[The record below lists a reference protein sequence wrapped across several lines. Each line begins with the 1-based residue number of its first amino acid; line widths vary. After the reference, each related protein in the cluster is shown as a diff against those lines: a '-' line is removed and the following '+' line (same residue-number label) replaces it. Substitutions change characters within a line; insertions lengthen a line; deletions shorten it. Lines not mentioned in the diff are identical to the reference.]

1 MDRRVSLRAEPA
13 SVTPSPARI
22 PMAWPDCRR
31 APAVVD
37 SSPPASACKVRAAE
51 IWPGNWMSRPAC
63 SVSAPLAETRPTDC
77 VLAAVSV
84 LAPAPE
90 PLLVPAPVPALP
102 PVLPVLPPL
111 LPLPL
116 LPLLP
121 PVPPVLPLLLPPVP
135 LLPLP
140 EPLSA
145 TVPARRLRPACTR
158 TSWSPITS
166 EPPSARSRP
175 PPRAMR
181 PASAGCRARSPTH
194 HRPHPPSLGPR
205 SPRRDRR
212 VAAAVRATAPAP
224 CARPSTATSRRRPRA
239 HRARLHRAAGRDLDV
254 ARRADF
260 QIARQG
266 DQIAAHVHA
275 HASLGA
281 DQANAIGIHA
291 AQRRRVQR
299 HRRRRAFALARRYR
313 ARRVV
318 DLGRAG
324 VTCSWSAQMPA
335 LISSVRAIRST
346 RLRFAPFSPAPST
359 RSLPPATSK
368 PMPPSGPTMG
378 LPVVSVAR
386 SAFKSRSRCR

>member
-1 MDRRVSLRAEPA
+1 MDRLVSLRAEPA

-51 IWPGNWMSRPAC
+51 IWPGSWMSRPAC

-90 PLLVPAPVPALP
+90 PLLVPAPLPALP

-116 LPLLP
+116 LPVLPPVPPLLL
-121 PVPPVLPLLLPPVP
+121 PVPPVLPLPAP
-135 LLPLP
+135 LPLP

-175 PPRAMR
+175 AATRNASCVCRLPRAL
-181 PASAGCRARSPTH
+181 T
-194 HRPHPPSLGPR
+194 
-205 SPRRDRR
+205 D
-212 VAAAVRATAPAP
+212 T
-224 CARPSTATSRRRPRA
+224 
-239 HRARLHRAAGRDLDV
+239 
-254 ARRADF
+254 
-260 QIARQG
+260 
-266 DQIAAHVHA
+266 
-275 HASLGA
+275 
-281 DQANAIGIHA
+281 
-291 AQRRRVQR
+291 
-299 HRRRRAFALARRYR
+299 
-313 ARRVV
+313 
-318 DLGRAG
+318 
-324 VTCSWSAQMPA
+324 
-335 LISSVRAIRST
+335 
-346 RLRFAPFSPAPST
+346 SPAAST
-359 RSLPPATSK
+359 
-368 PMPPSGPTMG
+368 
-378 LPVVSVAR
+378 VSA
-386 SAFKSRSRCR
+386 